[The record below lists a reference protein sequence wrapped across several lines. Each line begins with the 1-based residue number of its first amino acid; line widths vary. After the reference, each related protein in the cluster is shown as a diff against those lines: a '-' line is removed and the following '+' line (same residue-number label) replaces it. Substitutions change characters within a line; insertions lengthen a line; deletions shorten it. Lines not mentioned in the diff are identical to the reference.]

1 MKKLIKKLVHKKI
14 LDFFKNHLMT
24 PENKNSLIGKINP
37 LSKFKQ
43 HKLIQNI
50 KGLPKNF
57 DGEVY
62 LKLNPDVKK
71 AGQDP
76 IKHFLEFGRSE
87 NRIWRELS
95 ESKSL
100 SKEDKF
106 LKDSLW
112 EWIKINDPDFL
123 EGRELSILEESKKYK
138 RTDVIN
144 QILSKRINDT
154 VYLEIGV
161 RNPEDNFHA
170 IKSSLKY
177 SVDPGLEV
185 KTNKADFKITSDEF
199 FKLLRAGKILSK
211 DCRFDVIFI
220 DGLHLAEQVDRD
232 IDNAL
237 DFLKDDGFVVLHD
250 CNPPTEWHARETY
263 SFYSS
268 PADGAWNGTVWK
280 AFLKRRFEKSL
291 YSCCID
297 TDWGVGI
304 ISKNINIG
312 SPTNKVNPFFEYKEL
327 NKYRKEYLNLISF
340 EEFNKFL

>member
-1 MKKLIKKLVHKKI
+1 MKKLIKKLVHKR
-14 LDFFKNHLMT
+14 LLEFFIKST
-24 PENKNSLIGKINP
+24 KNKNGLIEKINP
-37 LSKFKQ
+37 LSQYKKY
-43 HKLIQNI
+43 KLLQST
-50 KGLPKNF
+50 KELPKNF

-62 LKLNPDVKK
+62 LKHNPDVKK
-71 AGQDP
+71 AGVDP
-76 IKHFLEFGRSE
+76 RKHFLEFGRKE
-87 NRIWRELS
+87 KRIWHELIK
-95 ESKSL
+95 SKSL
-100 SKEDKF
+100 NNEDKF
-106 LKDSLW
+106 LKDNYW
-112 EWIKINDPDFL
+112 QWIKENDPDFL
-123 EGRELSILEESKKYK
+123 EGRELSTLEESKKYK

-144 QILSKRINDT
+144 KILSKRSNDT

-161 RNPEDNFHA
+161 RNPEDNFNA
-170 IKSSLKY
+170 VKSAVKY

-185 KTNKADFKITSDEF
+185 KTNKADFKVTSDEF
-199 FKLLRAGKILSK
+199 FKQLSTGEILSK

-220 DGLHLAEQVDRD
+220 DGLHLAEQVDKD

-237 DFLKDDGFVVLHD
+237 NFLKDDGFVVLHD

-304 ISKNINIG
+304 LSKNINIG
-312 SPTNKVNPFFEYKEL
+312 SSTNKVNPFFEYKEF
-327 NKYRKEYLNLISF
+327 NKYRKDYLNLISF
-340 EEFNKFL
+340 EEFIKFL

>member
-1 MKKLIKKLVHKKI
+1 MKKLIKKIVNKKI
-14 LDFFKNHLMT
+14 IDFLK
-24 PENKNSLIGKINP
+24 KKINL
-37 LSKFKQ
+37 LSKYKEY
-43 HKLIQNI
+43 KMLKNI
-50 KGLPKNF
+50 NGLPKNF
-57 DGEVY
+57 DGAVY

-71 AGQDP
+71 AGHDP
-76 IKHFLEFGRSE
+76 IKHFLEHGRIE
-87 NRIWRELS
+87 KRIWHELS

-106 LKDSLW
+106 LKDSYW
-112 EWIKINDPDFL
+112 QWIKENDPDFL
-123 EGRELSILEESKKYK
+123 KGRELSIFEESKKYK
-138 RTDVIN
+138 RTEVIN
-144 QILSKRINDT
+144 KILSKKSNDT

-161 RNPEDNFHA
+161 RNPEDNFYSV
-170 IKSSLKY
+170 KSSIKY

-185 KTNKADFKITSDEF
+185 KTNKADFKLTSDEF
-199 FKLLRAGKILSK
+199 FKQLRAGKILSK

-237 DFLKDDGFVVLHD
+237 NFLKDDGFVVLHD

-312 SPTNKVNPFFEYKEL
+312 SPTNKVNPFFEYREFD
-327 NKYRKEYLNLISF
+327 KYRKDYLNLISF
-340 EEFNKFL
+340 EEFIKFL